1 MNNETTN
8 IPKSDDF
15 ENAQSGVELI
25 EKLVT
30 PGQIILI
37 GGRPAT
43 GKTSLMCNL
52 ITHSVFGEQPKGALV
67 FNFEGIALYK
77 HMLAAYYELNL
88 HKITHDNLDVT
99 DHDTMC
105 NTVSK
110 IMKAPLH
117 IEDIKG
123 ISIADIRAK
132 ATELY
137 RLWEIDGIKL
147 DIIAIN
153 YVQLIAN
160 SGSYHFREDDEY
172 NISLEMEAI
181 AKELNVAVIAV
192 SQLCCRKFNQARDP
206 MTNPLVKDLRFSP
219 KIGQVADSIA
229 LLSSQK
235 NHSDT
240 GLEFPYNIKVNLL
253 KSPSGYTQ
261 SVNFLPNK

>member
-1 MNNETTN
+1 MNNKTLN
-8 IPKSDDF
+8 IPKSDNF
-15 ENAQSGVELI
+15 ENAQSEIELI
-25 EKLVT
+25 EKLIV

-37 GGRPAT
+37 GGRPGT

-52 ITHSVFGEQPKGALV
+52 ITRSVFGEQSKGALV
-67 FNFEGIALYK
+67 FNFEGSLYK
-77 HMLAAYYELNL
+77 HMLAAYHELNL
-88 HKITHDNLDVT
+88 HKITNGNLD
-99 DHDTMC
+99 DSKYDTMRK
-105 NTVSK
+105 TVSK
-110 IMKAPLH
+110 IMNVPLH

-123 ISIADIRAK
+123 ISIADIRTK

-147 DIIAIN
+147 DIIAID

-160 SGSYHFREDDEY
+160 SGSYRLREDDEY
-172 NISLEMEAI
+172 NISLKIEAM

-192 SQLCCRKFNQARDP
+192 SQLCRGKFNQARDP
-206 MTNPLVKDLRFSP
+206 MINPLVEDLRFSP
-219 KIGQVADSIA
+219 QIGQVADTIA

-253 KSPSGYTQ
+253 KSSSSNTK
-261 SVNFLPNK
+261 SVKFLPNK